1 MATNHRYGLI
11 MAGGRGTRFWPRSRK
26 RNAKQVLRFFGE
38 RSLIQQTVD
47 RVSSVIPPEN
57 IWVVTNDYL
66 QQEIR
71 KQLPEV
77 PKRQIIAEPAQR
89 NTAPCIGLAAHILTG
104 LDPEAVMGVFPADHL
119 ILKEGRFRNFV
130 KAAFRAAEN
139 NSVVVLGIQPRWA
152 ETGYGYIE
160 FPKRVLP
167 GETNP
172 IPVTSFREKP
182 DPRTAKQ
189 FVERGHF
196 FWNAGMFF
204 WKASTVL
211 ELMRLHQPKTATL
224 LAGLPGIDSKAFSK
238 KLAEA
243 YPLCENIS
251 VDYAIIEKASHVAG
265 LALDDIGWNDVGSWE
280 AVYDLAG
287 KDAQGNAARGEI
299 FAENSRGNYVDAQKP
314 VALVGVENLVI
325 VDTADALLVASRGSA
340 QDVSKIVKFLDSQK
354 REELL

>member
-1 MATNHRYGLI
+1 

-47 RVSSVIPPEN
+47 RLSALIPPEN

-89 NTAPCIGLAAHILTG
+89 NTAPCIALAAHILAG
-104 LDPEAVMGVFPADHL
+104 LDPGAVMGVFPADHL

-130 KAAFRAAEN
+130 KAAFKAAETN
-139 NSVVVLGIQPRWA
+139 NVVVLGIQPRWA

-160 FPKRVLP
+160 FPKNVRP
-167 GETNP
+167 GGNAA
-172 IPVTSFREKP
+172 IAVKSFREKP

-204 WKASTVL
+204 WKAATVL
-211 ELMRLHQPKTATL
+211 ELMRQHQPKTATL
-224 LAGLPGIDSKAFSK
+224 LAGLPGVDAKNFGK

-251 VDYAIIEKASHVAG
+251 VDYAIIEKAQDVVG

-280 AVYDLAG
+280 AVYDLAE
-287 KDAQGNAARGEI
+287 KDANANASRGELI
-299 FAENSRGNYVDAQKP
+299 AENSCGNYVDAQKP

-325 VDTADALLVASRGSA
+325 VDTADALLVASRSSA
-340 QDVSKIVKFLDSQK
+340 QDVSKIVKRLDAQG

>member
-1 MATNHRYGLI
+1 MANHRYALI

-47 RVSSVIPPEN
+47 RLSALIPPEN
-57 IWVVTNDYL
+57 IWVITNDYL

-89 NTAPCIGLAAHILTG
+89 NTAPCIGLAAHILAG
-104 LDPEAVMGVFPADHL
+104 LDPDAVMGVFPADHL

-130 KAAFRAAEN
+130 KAAFKAAETN
-139 NSVVVLGIQPRWA
+139 NVVVLGIQPRWA

-160 FPKRVLP
+160 FPRNVLP
-167 GETNP
+167 GGNAA
-172 IPVTSFREKP
+172 IVVKSFREKP

-204 WKASTVL
+204 WKASAVL
-211 ELMRLHQPKTATL
+211 DLMRRHQPKTATL
-224 LAGLPGIDSKAFSK
+224 LAGLPAVDARNFGK
-238 KLAEA
+238 KLAEV
-243 YPLCENIS
+243 YSLCENIS
-251 VDYAIIEKASHVAG
+251 VDYAIIEKAREVVG

-280 AVYDLAG
+280 AVYDLAE
-287 KDAQGNAARGEI
+287 KDADANASRGELI
-299 FAENSRGNYVDAQKP
+299 AENSRGNYVDSQKP

-325 VDTADALLVASRGSA
+325 VDTPDALLVASRSSA
-340 QDVSKIVKFLDSQK
+340 QDVSKIVKRLDAQA

>member
-1 MATNHRYGLI
+1 
-11 MAGGRGTRFWPRSRK
+11 
-26 RNAKQVLRFFGE
+26 
-38 RSLIQQTVD
+38 
-47 RVSSVIPPEN
+47 
-57 IWVVTNDYL
+57 L

-71 KQLPEV
+71 KQLPEI

-89 NTAPCIGLAAHILTG
+89 NTAPCIGLAAHILHG
-104 LDPEAVMGVFPADHL
+104 LDPQAVMGVFPADHL
-119 ILKEGRFRNFV
+119 ILKEARFRNFV
-130 KAAFRAAEN
+130 KAAFKAAEVN
-139 NSVVVLGIQPRWA
+139 EVVVLGIQPRWA

-160 FPKRVLP
+160 FPKNVLP
-167 GETNP
+167 GGTAA

-211 ELMRLHQPKTATL
+211 DLMRQHQPKTATL
-224 LAGLPGIDSKAFSK
+224 LAGLPAVDAKSFGK

-251 VDYAIIEKASHVAG
+251 IDYAIIEKAKAVVG

-287 KDAQGNAARGEI
+287 KDANGNASRGELI
-299 FAENSRGNYVDAQKP
+299 AENSRGNYVDAQKP

-325 VDTADALLVASRGSA
+325 VDTADALLVASRSSA
-340 QDVSKIVKFLDSQK
+340 QDVSKIVKRLDADK